1 MKHIICTV
9 GGVIGGIL
17 ATLFGGWSDGLL
29 VLVVMMAIDYA
40 SGLIVAGVFHRSPKS
55 PGGGLESKACL
66 KGIMRKIFVLALVSV
81 GHLIDRLIGTSY
93 VRDAACIAFILYE
106 LISIMENAGLM
117 GIPIPKIFYR
127 ALDVLR
133 SKAGEDEKQEDSAKE
148 QAGENTGAASSDGAA
163 GAETFASRG
172 RLNAGLQGKAKE
184 KPPDGE
190 ETDASIPRDG
200 RPVPYGAQKGRNS
213 NGPAGLGMTTE
224 ENVKE
229 EADNG

>member
-66 KGIMRKIFVLALVSV
+66 KGLVRKIFVLALVAV

-93 VRDAACIAFILYE
+93 IRDAACIAFILYE

-117 GIPIPKIFYR
+117 GIPIPRVFYR
-127 ALDVLR
+127 ILDVLR
-133 SKAGEDEKQEDSAKE
+133 SKAGEEEQEDSAKE
-148 QAGENTGAASSDGAA
+148 QAGNNTSTTSSV
-163 GAETFASRG
+163 GAEGADIFPARE

-190 ETDASIPRDG
+190 DADEKTACCDRSEDRSCTD
-200 RPVPYGAQKGRNS
+200 
-213 NGPAGLGMTTE
+213 
-224 ENVKE
+224 KE
-229 EADNG
+229 GKDNE